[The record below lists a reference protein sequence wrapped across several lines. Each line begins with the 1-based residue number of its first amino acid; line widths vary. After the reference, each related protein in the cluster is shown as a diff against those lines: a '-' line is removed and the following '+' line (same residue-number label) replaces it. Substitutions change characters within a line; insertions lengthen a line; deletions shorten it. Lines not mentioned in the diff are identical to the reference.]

1 MLHLVKGLFEIQ
13 LQDNDFFSRLVTDVK
28 ELESPSKVVLNGSS
42 LNETILVGVY
52 YSGDYCL
59 KPVGEELGQAFQ
71 RVVQ

>member
-52 YSGDYCL
+52 YSGD
-59 KPVGEELGQAFQ
+59 
-71 RVVQ
+71 